1 MLAEN
6 FELLEPKFLN
16 TIHQKIQNQTQD
28 AQIW

>member
-16 TIHQKIQNQTQD
+16 IIHQKIQNQTQD